1 MFRRLCV
8 VSATLLLLVVFVPT
22 PARAHTR
29 SWIGTDLNVTHHW
42 RVRGGT
48 TGYAVEGY
56 LTVTNKR
63 ASARN
68 IECTLRTVYSSVLS
82 DDVAPGESVDL
93 DFFMAARN
101 LRQDPTIVHCHRG
114 TPSGEPAEGLSRRI

>member
-8 VSATLLLLVVFVPT
+8 VTATLLLLVVFVPT
-22 PARAHTR
+22 PAGAHTR

-42 RVRGGT
+42 LTRGG
-48 TGYAVEGY
+48 TGYAVQGY

-68 IECTLRTVYSSVLS
+68 IECTLRTVYTVVLS
-82 DDVAPGESVDL
+82 DRVAPGESGNL
-93 DFFMAARN
+93 DFFMRARN
-101 LRQDPTIVHCHRG
+101 ARQDPSIVHCHRG
-114 TPSGEPAEGLSRRI
+114 SSTEEASRGFSRRI